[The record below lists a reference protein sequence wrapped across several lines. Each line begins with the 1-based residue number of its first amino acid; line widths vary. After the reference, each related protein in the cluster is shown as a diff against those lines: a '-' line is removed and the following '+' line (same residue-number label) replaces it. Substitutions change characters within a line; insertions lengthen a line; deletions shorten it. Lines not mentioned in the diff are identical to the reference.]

1 MSLDVII
8 SCSLEYLGFTYLF
21 SNLFCLS
28 ELVQSLLRYGKVWT
42 ALTCVSACCCIL
54 TGSNMTFFF
63 FWVENSH
70 LICFWNSDFKVEELE
85 KEILTS
91 REKIQFCS
99 TKMQELVSV
108 LINFLFSSF
117 DIGKLSIWFEPIYH
131 WPGHQLHAFMLIL
144 AR

>member
-1 MSLDVII
+1 
-8 SCSLEYLGFTYLF
+8 
-21 SNLFCLS
+21 
-28 ELVQSLLRYGKVWT
+28 
-42 ALTCVSACCCIL
+42 
-54 TGSNMTFFF
+54 MTFFF

-117 DIGKLSIWFEPIYH
+117 DI
-131 WPGHQLHAFMLIL
+131 
-144 AR
+144 